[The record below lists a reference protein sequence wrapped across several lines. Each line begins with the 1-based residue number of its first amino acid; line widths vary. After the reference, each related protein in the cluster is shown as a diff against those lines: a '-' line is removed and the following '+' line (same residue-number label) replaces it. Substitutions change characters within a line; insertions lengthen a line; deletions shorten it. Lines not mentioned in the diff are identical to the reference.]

1 MSGKPTTVDDS
12 NFDEQ
17 VVKSDQPVLVDFWA
31 PWCAPCLIIAPV
43 LEDIA
48 EKKEGVLRVCKVNV
62 DESPGVAQT
71 YGIRSIPTLMV
82 FKEGQV
88 ACRLVGVRPQ
98 AEIEKEIEA
107 AIK

>member
-1 MSGKPTTVDDS
+1 MSGKPTDVTDS
-12 NFDEQ
+12 NFDEL

-31 PWCAPCLIIAPV
+31 PWCAPCRMVAPA

-48 EKKEGVLRVCKVNV
+48 EKMKGTVSVCKVNV

-71 YGIRSIPTLMV
+71 YGIRSIPTLML
-82 FKEGQV
+82 FKKGQV
-88 ACRLVGVRPQ
+88 AFRIVGVRPQ